1 MKTRDIPYT
10 SGGKSFTGY
19 LAAPDDGGPRPGV
32 LVCHQGGGLTEHAKE
47 RARMLAEEGYVALA
61 LDLYGEIA
69 TSIDQAM
76 GMLRGLVADKDEWR
90 KRSLAG
96 LDVLK
101 AQDGVDTSR
110 LAAVGY
116 CLGGAT
122 VLQLAR
128 AAPELKCVV
137 AFHPGMSGP
146 VAQPE
151 SDDRKIP
158 TCKVM
163 VCAGADDPLIGPDAY
178 VKFAELM
185 NAAGAD
191 WQFFSYGGAG
201 HSFTDKSVDEL
212 NIPHYKYHASTDR
225 RSWAAM
231 KTLFDEVFGR
241 A

>member
-1 MKTRDIPYT
+1 MLTRDIPYT

-19 LAAPDDGGPRPGV
+19 FAAPEGDGSRPGV

-47 RARMLAEEGYVALA
+47 KARMLAEEGYAAFA
-61 LDLYGEIA
+61 LDLYGEVA
-69 TSIDQAM
+69 TSIDHAM

-90 KRSLAG
+90 RRSLAG
-96 LDVLK
+96 LDVLR
-101 AQDGVDTSR
+101 AQEGVDTSR

-122 VLQLAR
+122 VLELAR
-128 AAPELKCVV
+128 AAPELKCAV

-151 SDDRKIP
+151 SDERKIP

-163 VCAGADDPLIGPDAY
+163 VCAGAEDPLIGSAAY

-185 NAAGAD
+185 DAAGAD
-191 WQFFSYGGAG
+191 WQFIFYGGAG
-201 HSFTDKSVDEL
+201 HSFTDKSVDAL
-212 NIPHYKYHASTDR
+212 NMPHYKYHAPTDH

-231 KTLFDEVFGR
+231 KTLFAEVFGS

>member
-1 MKTRDIPYT
+1 MLTRDIPYT

-19 LAAPDDGGPRPGV
+19 FAAPEGDGSRPGV

-47 RARMLAEEGYVALA
+47 KARMLAEEGYAAFA
-61 LDLYGEIA
+61 LDLYGEVA
-69 TSIDQAM
+69 TSIDHAM

-90 KRSLAG
+90 RRSLAG
-96 LDVLK
+96 LDVLR
-101 AQDGVDTSR
+101 AQEGVDTSR

-122 VLQLAR
+122 VLELAR
-128 AAPELKCVV
+128 AAPELNCVV

-151 SDDRKIP
+151 SDERKIP

-163 VCAGADDPLIGPDAY
+163 VCAGAEDPLIGSAAY

-185 NAAGAD
+185 DAAGAD
-191 WQFFSYGGAG
+191 WQFIFYGGAG
-201 HSFTDKSVDEL
+201 HSFTDKSVDAL
-212 NIPHYKYHASTDR
+212 NMPHYKYHAPTDH

-231 KTLFDEVFGR
+231 KTLFAEVFGS

>member
-1 MKTRDIPYT
+1 MLTRDIPYT
-10 SGGKSFTGY
+10 LGGKTFTGY
-19 LAAPDDGGPRPGV
+19 LAVPDGGGARPGV

-47 RARMLAEEGYVALA
+47 KARLLAEEGYIAFA
-61 LDLYGEIA
+61 LDLYGEVA
-69 TSIDQAM
+69 TSIDHAM
-76 GMLRGLVADKDEWR
+76 GMLRGLVTDKEEWR

-122 VLQLAR
+122 VLELAR
-128 AAPELKCVV
+128 AAPDLKCVV

-151 SDDRKIP
+151 SDERKIP

-163 VCAGADDPLIGPDAY
+163 VCAGADDPLIPNSAQ

-191 WQFFSYGGAG
+191 WRFLSYGGAA
-201 HSFTDKSVDEL
+201 HCYTDKSVDAM
-212 NIPHYKYHASTDR
+212 NIPGFKYDARTDR

-231 KTLFDEVFGR
+231 RDLFGEVF
-241 A
+241 